1 MQHRSI
7 NLRVIIGALGFI
19 PVVLVI
25 ATAPASGA
33 DFKKGLAAYVQEDFE
48 TALLEWTPL
57 AREGSSNAQFLL
69 GNMFYVGQGTP
80 QNYETAL
87 KWYRLAAKQENAMAQ
102 TSLGIMYY
110 QGNGISQDYNAAV
123 EWYRKASRQRHAN
136 AQFRLSFCYQAGHG
150 VPENKVL
157 ALMWAH
163 LASAN
168 GHKTALSVRD
178 NLMSNGMTPDQKSQA
193 QILARECIQNDYQG
207 CE

>member
-1 MQHRSI
+1 MQHQSI
-7 NLRVIIGALGFI
+7 NLRAIVGVLVFI
-19 PVVLVI
+19 PVALVLV
-25 ATAPASGA
+25 TAPASGE

-57 AREGSSNAQFLL
+57 AREGSSNAQLLL
-69 GNMFYVGQGTP
+69 GNMFYLGQGTP

-87 KWYRLAAKQENAMAQ
+87 KWYRLAAKQGNAMAQ
-102 TSLGIMYY
+102 TSLGGMYY
-110 QGNGISQDYNAAV
+110 QGKGISQDYNAAV

-178 NLMSNGMTPDQKSQA
+178 NLMNNDMTQKQKSQA
-193 QILARECIQNDYQG
+193 QSLARECIKNNYQG